1 MSDIDR
7 ELEDALHRA
16 LDPIAARPIPPR
28 RAPHARSAF
37 RTVAGGAGAAL
48 TVKLLTG
55 VAAAAA
61 MVTVAGA
68 VTTGSLN
75 PVIWGQTVTDT
86 VQTCK
91 DKIANSGQHGIG
103 DCVSQ
108 AARTHGAAVASDA
121 RHHGNSNA
129 NGNNHGNGNGNGSG
143 SGNGNGNAKGRSNG
157 HTPPRSSTSG
167 GGSALGEPV
176 DPAGIHPPVAVS
188 PGP

>member
-7 ELEDALHRA
+7 ELEETLHRV

-28 RAPHARSAF
+28 RAVHSRSAF
-37 RTVAGGAGAAL
+37 TTVAGGAGAAL

-61 MVTVAGA
+61 AVTVAGA

-75 PVIWGQTVTDT
+75 PVDWGSAVTQR

-91 DKIANSGQHGIG
+91 DDIANSGQHGIG

-108 AARTHGAAVASDA
+108 LANTHGATVSNAAP
-121 RHHGNSNA
+121 HHGNPNGKNNGNGNSNGNGNGNA
-129 NGNNHGNGNGNGSG
+129 NGNGNGNGNSG
-143 SGNGNGNAKGRSNG
+143 TNGHGNGNGKSTS
-157 HTPPRSSTSG
+157 HPTPPPKSG
-167 GGSALGEPV
+167 R
-176 DPAGIHPPVAVS
+176 
-188 PGP
+188 